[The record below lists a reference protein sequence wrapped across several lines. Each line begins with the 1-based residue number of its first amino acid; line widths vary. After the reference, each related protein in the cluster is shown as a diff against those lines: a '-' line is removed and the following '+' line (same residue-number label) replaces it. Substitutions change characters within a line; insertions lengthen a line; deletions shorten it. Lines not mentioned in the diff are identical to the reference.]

1 MQISEEILEKI
12 KSQNDIVDVI
22 SERVRLKKAG
32 RNFTGLCPFHNEKTP
47 SFSVSQ
53 EKQIYKCF
61 GCGEAGNVISF
72 VMKDKNLPFIEAVK
86 YLANRANIPLK
97 LGNGEQSQSNRKKEL
112 LYKVNVEAAKF
123 FFSNLMNNQNAKEYF
138 LNRGIKE
145 ETIKK
150 YNETLENARKT
161 YQEQLEKKEITQKQ
175 YDKKMAS
182 LVDIS
187 TLPKCG
193 EFSVTDSG
201 YEGIWTTI
209 FVKPLA
215 WLILKI
221 GGLVKNYGVSVVII
235 TILIRLCMYPITKKT
250 ALQSERMNEV
260 KPELERLEKKYKNK
274 TDQQS
279 MVMKSQETM
288 LLYKKYGINPISGC
302 VFAFIQIPLFF
313 AFYEA
318 LNRLPAIFEGKFLGL
333 ELGTTAG
340 TAILNGKV
348 YYLLVVV
355 LVVLDGFV
363 LFPLDP
369 PPLGLFPL
377 DPPCPYLPGSQLH
390 PSNT

>member
-1 MQISEEILEKI
+1 M
-12 KSQNDIVDVI
+12 
-22 SERVRLKKAG
+22 
-32 RNFTGLCPFHNEKTP
+32 
-47 SFSVSQ
+47 
-53 EKQIYKCF
+53 
-61 GCGEAGNVISF
+61 
-72 VMKDKNLPFIEAVK
+72 
-86 YLANRANIPLK
+86 
-97 LGNGEQSQSNRKKEL
+97 
-112 LYKVNVEAAKF
+112 
-123 FFSNLMNNQNAKEYF
+123 
-138 LNRGIKE
+138 
-145 ETIKK
+145 
-150 YNETLENARKT
+150 
-161 YQEQLEKKEITQKQ
+161 
-175 YDKKMAS
+175 
-182 LVDIS
+182 
-187 TLPKCG
+187 PKCG

-355 LVVLDGFV
+355 LVVLVTYFSMKLNKTASMDA
-363 LFPLDP
+363 
-369 PPLGLFPL
+369 
-377 DPPCPYLPGSQLH
+377 SQESTMKMMTNMMIVMISIASFTISTSITLYWITN
-390 PSNT
+390 STFTIVQNLLVKRRKADVKVI